1 MIRRPPIS
9 TRTDTLFPYTTLF
22 RSGQALFAAFPSD
35 DPRLEAGAMQPV
47 LSIAGLGKTYK
58 SGHEALSGVD
68 LTINKGE
75 IFALLGPNG
84 AGKTTIISILCGI
97 VMPSA
102 GKGTVAR
109 HDTARDFRAER
120 TKQGA

>member
-75 IFALLGPNG
+75 IFALPGPNG
-84 AGKTTIISILCGI
+84 AGTTTLISIFRGI
-97 VMPSA
+97 VMPTP
-102 GKGTVAR
+102 GTVTVAG
-109 HDTARDFRAER
+109 HAHAPDFPAPSTAPR
-120 TKQGA
+120 